1 MAKTRWLNEREAHLW
16 RSWLRLNQELASL
29 LADQINRSSAMSAA
43 DYAVLVPLSESPG
56 GMLRA
61 RELGREILWDRSR
74 LSHHVS
80 RMEKRGLVTRQECT
94 EDARGAMVRMTDAG
108 LAAIKGAAPGHV
120 AATRRYFFD
129 LLSDQEIDTL
139 TAVFDRVLVNLGLGG
154 DSETDKPTTTTT
166 SVRRTSGR
174 TTQRHRRPPA
184 GEASA

>member
-1 MAKTRWLNEREAHLW
+1 MAKTRWLDEREARLW
-16 RSWLRLNQELASL
+16 RSWLRLNQELPSL
-29 LADQINRSSAMSAA
+29 LADQILRSSGLSLA
-43 DYAVLVPLSESPG
+43 DYAVLVALSESPG

-74 LSHHVS
+74 LSHHVG

-108 LAAIKGAAPGHV
+108 RAAIKGAAPGHV
-120 AATRRYFFD
+120 ATTRHYFFD

-139 TAVFDRVLVNLGLGG
+139 TAVFDRVLVNLDLDG

-166 SVRRTSGR
+166 SGR
-174 TTQRHRRPPA
+174 
-184 GEASA
+184 